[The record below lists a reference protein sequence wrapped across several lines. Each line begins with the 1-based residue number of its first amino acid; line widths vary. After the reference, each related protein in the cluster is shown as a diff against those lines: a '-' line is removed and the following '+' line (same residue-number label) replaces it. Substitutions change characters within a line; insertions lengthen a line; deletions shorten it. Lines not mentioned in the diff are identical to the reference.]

1 MGSVRFESAQPA
13 YSIGGISRNDI
24 QKCPEY
30 FSDRMG
36 GCVPSGAWL
45 IDMFCSTLKKRDSTK
60 ILSVWNGYETPRF

>member
-1 MGSVRFESAQPA
+1 MTEKGNPMGSVRFESAQPA

-36 GCVPSGAWL
+36 GCVTSGAWL
-45 IDMFCSTLKKRDSTK
+45 IEMFLQDFMEILKSTK
-60 ILSVWNGYETPRF
+60 